1 MSAKDVYDAVPTNV
15 TIFLA
20 VVPKISILIFLL
32 ELIFYSGMSLSSGLS
47 WTNFLLIS
55 SFLSL
60 IVGTVVGLVQFRLKR
75 LLAYSGVSHMGFLL
89 LALVILSVE
98 SVQAFFFYLVQ
109 YSLTNVNAFFIVIA
123 IGYSLKDKI
132 ISSDSVDSEY
142 SEINREYSPIQLI
155 SQLKGY
161 FYYNPV
167 LTLSFAITIFSLL
180 GVPPL
185 VGFFA
190 KQLVLSAALQEGYI
204 FLSIVAILTSVI
216 GGVYYLL
223 LIKAMFF
230 SKKPIVSQEGVHL
243 ESEPRDTSE
252 LAPISEV
259 IPLDSPRTHIFLSS
273 SLTIT
278 ISTLTL
284 MILLFILYPN
294 V

>member
-1 MSAKDVYDAVPTNV
+1 MINLSAEDIYDAVPTNV

-75 LLAYSGVSHMGFLL
+75 LLAYSSISHIGFIL
-89 LALVILSVE
+89 LALCVLNTQSY
-98 SVQAFFFYLVQ
+98 QAFLFYLTQ
-109 YSLTNVNAFFIVIA
+109 YSLTNVNVFFILIA
-123 IGYSLKDKI
+123 IGYSLNLNKA
-132 ISSDSVDSEY
+132 
-142 SEINREYSPIQLI
+142 INLDLEDREHSPLQFI

-161 FYYNPV
+161 FNHNPV
-167 LTLSFAITIFSLL
+167 LAISLAITLFSFM

-185 VGFFA
+185 IGFFA
-190 KQLVLSAALQEGYI
+190 KQAVLLAALEGGYI
-204 FLSIVAILTSVI
+204 FLSIVAILTSVV

-223 LIKAMFF
+223 VVKEILF
-230 SKKPIVSQEGVHL
+230 SDNSGKGESSLFSEKTKLTEGKYLHTL
-243 ESEPRDTSE
+243 LSSALTI
-252 LAPISEV
+252 PISV
-259 IPLDSPRTHIFLSS
+259 
-273 SLTIT
+273 
-278 ISTLTL
+278 LTL
-284 MILLFILYPN
+284 IILLFILYPN